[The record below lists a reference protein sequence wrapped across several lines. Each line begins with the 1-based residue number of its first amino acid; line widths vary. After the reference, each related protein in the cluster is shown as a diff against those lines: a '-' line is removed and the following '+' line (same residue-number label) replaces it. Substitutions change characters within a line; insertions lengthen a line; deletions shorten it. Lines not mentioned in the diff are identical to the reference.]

1 MPFPNYKDK
10 FREDSL
16 FRARDF
22 WHYKKELKIY
32 PDIDPPKGVI
42 FTFQTKL
49 IDYIINNYPLKK
61 VAHVFHDFY
70 IIEDHNCSIG
80 ITSNFGIGAPIAAIL
95 LEELAAFGIKNF
107 ISVGT
112 AGALQKDLKLG
123 SLVLCE
129 KAIRDEG
136 TSYHY
141 LEDEKYA
148 YPSESL
154 TQSVK
159 QTIEKLGKEY
169 SFGTSW
175 TVDAPYRETIKEI
188 EQYKEEGVLTVDME
202 SSAVF
207 AVAKYLNVDVA
218 SIFTISDYFKEKE
231 WKPYFHLTEK
241 HLIILFEI
249 ALETLKTI

>member
-1 MPFPNYKDK
+1 MPFPNFPGK
-10 FREDSL
+10 FRERPL
-16 FRARDF
+16 ARAINS
-22 WHYKKELKIY
+22 WQYKKKLGIY

-42 FTFQTKL
+42 ITFSNRL
-49 IDYIINNYPLKK
+49 INYIINNYPLKK
-61 VAHVFHDFY
+61 VANVFHDFY

-80 ITSNFGIGAPIAAIL
+80 ITANFGIGAPIVSIL

-123 SLVLCE
+123 GLVLCE

-202 SSAVF
+202 ASAIF
-207 AVAKYLNVDVA
+207 SIAKYLNVDAA
-218 SIFTISDYFKEKE
+218 SIFTISDYIGEDE
-231 WKPYFHLTEK
+231 WELYFHLVSE
-241 HLIILFEI
+241 HLHTLFEI
-249 ALETLKTI
+249 ALETIKAI